1 MHAFARVKKQLLNS
15 FEWVLSVILIIVFTV
30 VMSFGIR
37 IVNTVESNR
46 EDRRSTMDE
55 LHW

>member
-1 MHAFARVKKQLLNS
+1 MLFARVKKQLLNS